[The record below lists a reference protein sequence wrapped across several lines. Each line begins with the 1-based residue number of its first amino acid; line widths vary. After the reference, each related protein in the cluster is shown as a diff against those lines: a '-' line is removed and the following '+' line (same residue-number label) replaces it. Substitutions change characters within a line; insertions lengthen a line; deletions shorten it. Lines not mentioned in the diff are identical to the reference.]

1 MFKPVDENPR
11 LMTRPFMLL
20 LVFAGIAAILMLK
33 RFIFGLGS
41 VTNLNDGYPWGLWIT
56 YDVVTGTGIACGGY
70 AIAMLVYLFN
80 KGSYHPLIRSA
91 LMAGMFGYTLAGVS
105 IYLDVGRWWQLHNIF
120 MPQFAN
126 INSVM
131 FEVAVCVALYVVV
144 MWIEFSPTFL
154 EKLRKTKMLRLLK
167 KVMFIF
173 IALGILLPTMHQS
186 SLGTMMI
193 IAGEKL
199 SPLWQT
205 PLLPLLFLAS
215 AIAMGFAIVV
225 FESLFV
231 SLNMHRPFET
241 PLLSRIAKIIGY
253 LISFYL
259 TVRWVDLIWRGATLS
274 IGDLNRIVFVV
285 ENVLFIYPLSILFSK
300 RKRVRKQYLFLAA
313 ASMLLAGSLFRF
325 NVYII
330 GFNPGAGYSY
340 FPSVQEMLITI
351 GIVSMEVLLYL
362 IFIKKLPVLPDVKHV

>member
-20 LVFAGIAAILMLK
+20 LVFAGIALILMLK
-33 RFIFGLGS
+33 RYIFGLAS

-70 AIAMLVYLFN
+70 SIAMLVYLFN

-126 INSVM
+126 VNSVM
-131 FEVAVCVALYVVV
+131 FEVAVCVASYVVV

-231 SLNMHRPFET
+231 SLNMNRPFET

-253 LISFYL
+253 LVSFYL
-259 TVRWVDLIWRGATLS
+259 IIRWGDLIWRGATLH
-274 IGDLNRIVFVV
+274 IGDLNSIVFVV
-285 ENVLFIYPLSILFSK
+285 ENILFIYPLSILFSS
-300 RKRVRKQYLFLAA
+300 RKRIRKQYLFLSA

-340 FPSVQEMLITI
+340 FPAVQEILITI
-351 GIVSMEVLLYL
+351 GIISMEILLYL
-362 IFIKKLPVLPDVKHV
+362 IFIKKLPVLPDVKQA